1 MKNSL
6 RLISVILLVA
16 FSCTLLAACD
26 NKQEESSYV
35 AESSEAV
42 PTFYGYEIPEGLD
55 FEGRTVK
62 VLTTAVSTT
71 GTCYQIKPEDN
82 PDYSTETTTA
92 VLTAASECT
101 KLVEELL
108 NINVEEEVIFS
119 SSRYGGPMY
128 QRIARDA
135 MSFTADY
142 VFAMPCLNEAA
153 MLATDG
159 LLYDLNKVVNL
170 ENAWWCHPFNDAVTI
185 AGKTY
190 FASGDIGT
198 VGMESTMFVA
208 FNKRI
213 ESSNGLAKS
222 YGYETMYDMVDAKA
236 WTQDVMFE
244 MSKTIYV
251 DSNENN
257 KPDPDDIIG
266 VSGQENFVYWLLR
279 SGDINICTLDGEG
292 YPELTVKN
300 ERAINL
306 ITKAQEYCQD
316 NTTGFIIADDYLS
329 EGLAINRAT
338 QVFID
343 GRCLF
348 FFNAL
353 SNLSI
358 IRTMEDDFGVLPC
371 PLFDSEQENYN
382 SNVGSWT
389 SNCVCIPTSVAE
401 ADLEFVGYFI
411 ESLGAVSKEKLTP
424 TYYEQTLQYQISRD
438 DDSMRM
444 LDIINANRAPEL
456 AEMYRW
462 GNMMSSV
469 AGMRRQ
475 PVGTF
480 VSAYER
486 IEKLTKDAIDD
497 TVETFKANN
506 N

>member
-1 MKNSL
+1 MKNTLRIISL
-6 RLISVILLVA
+6 ILLIA
-16 FSCTLLAACD
+16 LTCSLFAACS
-26 NKQEESSYV
+26 NEAE
-35 AESSEAV
+35 ESSEAV
-42 PTFYGYEIPEGLD
+42 ESSEAKPTFYGYEIPEGVD
-55 FEGRTVK
+55 YGGRTIS
-62 VLTTAVSTT
+62 VLTTYVSNTA
-71 GTCYQIKPEDN
+71 TCYQIKPESN
-82 PDYSTETTTA
+82 PDYSLESASA
-92 VLTAASECT
+92 VTAASSECT

-108 NINVEEEVIFS
+108 NIEIEEEVIFS
-119 SSRYGGPMY
+119 SSRFGGPMY
-128 QRIARDA
+128 QRISRDA
-135 MSFTADY
+135 MSYTADY

-159 LLYDLNKVVNL
+159 VLYDLNGIVNL
-170 ENAWWCHPFNDAVTI
+170 DNAWWCKPFNDTVTI

-213 ESSNGLAKS
+213 ESANGLARS
-222 YGYETMYDMVDAKA
+222 YGYETLYDMVDAKA

-257 KPDPDDIIG
+257 KPDPEDIIG

-279 SGDINICTLDGEG
+279 AGDIQICSLDSDG
-292 YPELTVKN
+292 YPVLSVNN
-300 ERAINL
+300 ERALNL
-306 ITKAQEYCQD
+306 ISRAQEYCQD

-329 EGLAINRAT
+329 LGLPINPAF
-338 QVFID
+338 QVFLD
-343 GRCLF
+343 GRGLF

-353 SNLSI
+353 SSLNTM
-358 IRTMEDDFGVLPC
+358 RTMEDDFGVLPC
-371 PLFDSEQENYN
+371 PLFDSTQENYN

-389 SNCVCIPTSVAE
+389 SNCVCVPTSVSQE
-401 ADLEFVGYFI
+401 DLELVGHLL
-411 ESLGAVSKEKLTP
+411 EALGAVSKSKLTP

-462 GNMMSSV
+462 GNMMATV
-469 AGMRRQ
+469 AAMRIQ

-486 IEKLTKDAIDD
+486 VKDLTEQAIED